1 MKYLRLHIKAVM
13 QYYPAVNCLSTSPS
27 GTYYRTEKVPTCNA
41 LVGMIGAM
49 LGYERNGRE
58 ITELPN
64 RLKFKYQ
71 TVKAGSVFA
80 DFQTIKPKN
89 GETFTAVNGGT
100 RSGGLIKTVEYLQ
113 DAEFYVYV
121 GGEESFLNNIYERAL
136 NPVYVPYVGKKC
148 CFLSENIVDE
158 QFKLID
164 EEELVNV
171 YDCP

>member
-49 LGYERNGRE
+49 LGYERNGRD

-80 DFQTIKPKN
+80 D
-89 GETFTAVNGGT
+89 
-100 RSGGLIKTVEYLQ
+100 KTL
-113 DAEFYVYV
+113 
-121 GGEESFLNNIYERAL
+121 FL
-136 NPVYVPYVGKKC
+136 
-148 CFLSENIVDE
+148 FLASAD
-158 QFKLID
+158 ID
-164 EEELVNV
+164 N
-171 YDCP
+171 